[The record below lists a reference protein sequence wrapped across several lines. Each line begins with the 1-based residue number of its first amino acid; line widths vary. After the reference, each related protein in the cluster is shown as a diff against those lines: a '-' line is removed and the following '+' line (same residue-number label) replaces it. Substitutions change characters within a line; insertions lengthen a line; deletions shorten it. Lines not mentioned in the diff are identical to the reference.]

1 MFSRHHRFE
10 GGADG
15 DLSFAKADIATDQAI
30 HGALV
35 FHIGFGGGDRG
46 DLVGGFLIEE
56 GVFKLGLPLGV
67 CGEGEALGD
76 FPFGVHGEEFG
87 GVIEDGFFRA
97 FFCLR
102 PFAIAEL
109 REGGISPSDADIARN
124 EKRLIERHIEACII
138 GESDDDHFFGFA
150 VITGNSVEAFVAT
163 DSVF

>member
-1 MFSRHHRFE
+1 MFPGHHRFE

-15 DLSFAKADIATDQAI
+15 DLGFAKADVPTDQAI
-30 HGALV
+30 HGSLV
-35 FHIGFGGGDRG
+35 FHIGFSGRDRG
-46 DLVGGFLIEE
+46 DLVGGFLIEK

-109 REGGISPSDADIARN
+109 REGGISPSDADITRN

-138 GESDDDHFFGFA
+138 GESDDDDLFGFA
-150 VITGNSVEAFVAT
+150 VITGDGVEAFVAT
-163 DSVF
+163 DSVL